1 MAGNWLLMLLAGRRR
16 QEAFV
21 DVTAEKLV
29 LPLSHLSLSTDG
41 VDDVS

>member
-1 MAGNWLLMLLAGRRR
+1 MAGNWLLMLLAGRR